1 MERMIGSAMTTQLRT
16 TTWPGQAVPIPLV
29 DVPDAVELEK
39 DLLYFQISSPYGN
52 WREIPAELYLRQAR
66 DLDVEDTAAV
76 LDFVRTF
83 GRVTPK
89 HDLNSDLPVGAV
101 ADGITRFSH
110 TRGRSYSREANP
122 DFITPASPVH
132 LDEVVFRLVHLQ
144 RLTEHAIAY
153 RESDYVQRAWPG
165 ALTHGNGDEAERE
178 AWRQFTAFANA
189 ALSAFHVRVWLD
201 VDDPDFDIGNVDAN
215 VYQCAVLQL
224 VNDLVDE
231 VDLLRCHHCQRP
243 FGRQVGRSVHQ
254 SRRKG
259 VVYCSPA
266 CGRAASVKAYRAR
279 KRAERE
285 KRQP

>member
-1 MERMIGSAMTTQLRT
+1 MIGSAMTAQLRT
-16 TTWPGQAVPIPLV
+16 TIWPGQTVPIPLV
-29 DVPDAVELEK
+29 DVPTGVEIEG
-39 DLLYFQISSPYGN
+39 DLLHFEASSPYGN

-76 LDFVRTF
+76 VDFVRTF

-89 HDLNSDLPVGAV
+89 HDLNSDLPVSDLATS
-101 ADGITRFSH
+101 ITRFSRS
-110 TRGRSYSREANP
+110 RGRSYSREANP
-122 DFITPASPVH
+122 AFITPAQPVH
-132 LDEVVFRLVHLQ
+132 IDEVVFRLAALQ

-153 RESDYVQRAWPG
+153 REGDYVQRAWPG
-165 ALTHGNGDEAERE
+165 ALTHGNGGEAERE
-178 AWRQFTAFANA
+178 AWRHFTALANA
-189 ALSAFHVRVWLD
+189 ALSAFHVRIWVD
-201 VDDPDFDIGNVDAN
+201 VDDRDFDIGGVDAN

-231 VDLLRCHHCQRP
+231 VDLLHCQHCQRP

-259 VVYCSPA
+259 VVYCSPE

-279 KRAERE
+279 KRAGRE
-285 KRQP
+285 KRQS